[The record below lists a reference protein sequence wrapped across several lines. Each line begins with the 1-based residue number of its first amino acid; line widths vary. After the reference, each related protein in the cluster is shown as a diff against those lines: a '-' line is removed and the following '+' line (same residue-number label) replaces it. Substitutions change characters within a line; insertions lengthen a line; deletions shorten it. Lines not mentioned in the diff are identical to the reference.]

1 MTNREFFNAI
11 INSNI
16 NADLVAHAKAE
27 LEKLDAKNEKRK
39 NTLTKAQKENESL
52 KVEVLN
58 YIKEKGSAVASEIGS
73 ALSMS
78 TQKASSLCT
87 LLKNDGLLTVSD
99 LKVKGKG
106 SVKQYTAVEVD
117 EDEVSED

>member
-39 NTLTKAQKENESL
+39 NTLTKTQKENESL

-73 ALSMS
+73 ALSIS

>member
-117 EDEVSED
+117 EDEASED

>member
-16 NADLVAHAKAE
+16 NADLVAHAQAE

-117 EDEVSED
+117 EDEASED